1 MWMIKCIYFMLPCYF
16 ANMAPPIAKRL
27 GILKFLDKPVDF
39 NFKIKNQPILGKHK
53 TLRGFIVGI
62 IVAICVCIFQK
73 YLFRFDFF
81 FKISLLNYDKVNAFL
96 FGLLMGFGSLF
107 GDSVGSFIKRRFK
120 KPEGRS
126 FIFLDQLCFVMGALL
141 FSSFIYLP
149 NTEHII
155 FILVVTFFLHI
166 LVNHIGY
173 WLKIQENKW

>member
-62 IVAICVCIFQK
+62 IVAICVCVFQK

-81 FKISLLNYDKVNAFL
+81 LKISLLNYDKINAFL

-120 KPEGRS
+120 KPEGSS
-126 FIFLDQLCFVMGALL
+126 FIILDQLCFVIGALL

-149 NTEHII
+149 DIKHII
-155 FILVVTFFLHI
+155 FILVITFFLHI
-166 LVNHIGY
+166 LTNHIGY